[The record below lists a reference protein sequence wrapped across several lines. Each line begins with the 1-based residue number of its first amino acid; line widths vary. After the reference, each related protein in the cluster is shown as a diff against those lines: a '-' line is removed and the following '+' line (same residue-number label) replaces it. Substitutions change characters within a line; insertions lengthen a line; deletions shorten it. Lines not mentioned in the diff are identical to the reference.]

1 MIQWKKLKRATKAKL
16 QVPGCD
22 CPNAILVF
30 RIVKGCVWTSM
41 LGT

>member
-1 MIQWKKLKRATKAKL
+1 MTHLKKMNRFAKVEL

>member
-1 MIQWKKLKRATKAKL
+1 MIHLKKLNGVSKVMA

-41 LGT
+41 LGM

>member
-1 MIQWKKLKRATKAKL
+1 MIQLKKLKTFSKVKL

-41 LGT
+41 LGM

>member
-1 MIQWKKLKRATKAKL
+1 MIKVKKLTRASKAKL
-16 QVPGCD
+16 QVLGCD